1 MNGVIEGDVRR
12 DIGGDQQRIG
22 EIRTEVGALTF
33 KHVLT
38 PVWLAAFR
46 YRGRV
51 FRFVVNGRTG
61 SVEGER
67 PWSTVKIALAIL
79 VGLAIA
85 VAIAFLQI
93 RG

>member
-1 MNGVIEGDVRR
+1 MPASAEGYGIPVEQAYGEARDIMNGVIMGDVRR
-12 DIGGDQQRIG
+12 DIGGDQQRVG

-33 KHVLT
+33 KHVLL

-61 SVEGER
+61 SVEGNAPGR
-67 PWSTVKIALAIL
+67 
-79 VGLAIA
+79 
-85 VAIAFLQI
+85 
-93 RG
+93 R